1 MSFRY
6 MNPGLAELL
15 DVSGGTNVTGK
26 QYNPYGETAFWQSSS
41 SPAVILPE
49 VPTEI
54 YIHATIY
61 LDKPQGDYPK
71 CQFLPTDNTT
81 GIWLQY
87 SSYRGWECDVL
98 FNNSQSGSV
107 VGTDSRLEEGKL
119 HEIVVYMKAGNSS
132 SGIIAASVNG
142 TEIVRKTGYVPLSR
156 NVKIKCSSATFL
168 LSNLIISDSPIDA
181 KEHVIA
187 LPVKAT
193 ETDMTAN
200 ADGSYTADKAGQYL
214 LQTIDA
220 DALLTKYGSE
230 TKITGLEFC
239 GNPASCTGSELAKL
253 VGIQKAKDGTVTEW
267 SSTTLSMTPAVVRLA
282 NTTAL
287 TLEELGNCQ
296 IGVKAGV

>member
-1 MSFRY
+1 M
-6 MNPGLAELL
+6 
-15 DVSGGTNVTGK
+15 
-26 QYNPYGETAFWQSSS
+26 
-41 SPAVILPE
+41 
-49 VPTEI
+49 
-54 YIHATIY
+54 
-61 LDKPQGDYPK
+61 
-71 CQFLPTDNTT
+71 
-81 GIWLQY
+81 
-87 SSYRGWECDVL
+87 
-98 FNNSQSGSV
+98 
-107 VGTDSRLEEGKL
+107 
-119 HEIVVYMKAGNSS
+119 
-132 SGIIAASVNG
+132 
-142 TEIVRKTGYVPLSR
+142 
-156 NVKIKCSSATFL
+156 
-168 LSNLIISDSPIDA
+168 SNLIISDSPIDA

-239 GNPASCTGSELAKL
+239 GNPASCTGSELEKI

-267 SSTTLSMTPAVVRLA
+267 GSTTLSMTPAVVRLA

>member
-1 MSFRY
+1 

-15 DVSGGTNVTGK
+15 DVSGGTNVIGK

-54 YIHATIY
+54 YIHVTLY

-81 GIWLQY
+81 GVSFQY
-87 SSYRGWECDVL
+87 SSYSGWSCNAI
-98 FNNSQSGSV
+98 FNNTQDGSV
-107 VGTDSRLEEGKL
+107 SETDAHLEEGKL
-119 HEIVVYMKAGNSS
+119 HEVIVYLKGDSN
-132 SGIIAASVNG
+132 GIIAVSING
-142 TEIVRKTGYVPLSR
+142 SEVLRRTGYVPLSQ

-168 LSNLIISDSPIDA
+168 LSNLIISDTPIDA

-239 GNPASCTGSELAKL
+239 GNPASCTGSELEKI

-267 SSTTLSMTPAVVRLA
+267 GSTTLSMTPAVVRLV

>member
-15 DVSGGTNVTGK
+15 DVSGGTNVIGK

-54 YIHATIY
+54 YIHVTLY

-81 GIWLQY
+81 GVSFQY
-87 SSYRGWECDVL
+87 SSYSGWSCNAI
-98 FNNSQSGSV
+98 FNNTQDGSV
-107 VGTDSRLEEGKL
+107 SETDAHLEEGKL
-119 HEIVVYMKAGNSS
+119 HEVIVYLKGDSN
-132 SGIIAASVNG
+132 GIIAVSING
-142 TEIVRKTGYVPLSR
+142 SEVLRRTGYVPLSQ

-168 LSNLIISDSPIDA
+168 LSNLIISDTPIDA

-267 SSTTLSMTPAVVRLA
+267 GSTTLSMTPAVVRLA
-282 NTTAL
+282 NTMAL
-287 TLEELGNCQ
+287 TLEKLGNCQ

>member
-15 DVSGGTNVTGK
+15 DVSGGTNVIGK

-54 YIHATIY
+54 YIHVTLY

-81 GIWLQY
+81 GVSFQY
-87 SSYRGWECDVL
+87 SSYSGWSCNAI
-98 FNNSQSGSV
+98 FNNTQDGSV
-107 VGTDSRLEEGKL
+107 SETDAHLEEGKL
-119 HEIVVYMKAGNSS
+119 HEVIVYLKGDSN
-132 SGIIAASVNG
+132 GIIAVSING
-142 TEIVRKTGYVPLSR
+142 SEVLRRTGYVPLSQ

-168 LSNLIISDSPIDA
+168 LSNLIISDTPIDA

-239 GNPASCTGSELAKL
+239 GNPASCTGSELEKI
-253 VGIQKAKDGTVTEW
+253 VGIQKAEDGTVTEW
-267 SSTTLSMTPAVVRLA
+267 GSTTLSMTPAVVRLA

>member
-1 MSFRY
+1 

-15 DVSGGTNVTGK
+15 DVSGGTNVIGK

-54 YIHATIY
+54 YIHVTLY

-81 GIWLQY
+81 GVSFQY
-87 SSYRGWECDVL
+87 SSYSGWSCNAI
-98 FNNSQSGSV
+98 FNNTQDGSV
-107 VGTDSRLEEGKL
+107 SETDAHLEEGKL
-119 HEIVVYMKAGNSS
+119 HEVIVYLKGDSN
-132 SGIIAASVNG
+132 GIIAVSING
-142 TEIVRKTGYVPLSR
+142 SEVLRRTGYVPLSQ

-168 LSNLIISDSPIDA
+168 LSNLIISDTPIDA

-239 GNPASCTGSELAKL
+239 GNPASCTGSELEKI
-253 VGIQKAKDGTVTEW
+253 VGIQKAEDGTVTEW
-267 SSTTLSMTPAVVRLA
+267 GSTTLSMTPAVVRLA

>member
-1 MSFRY
+1 

-15 DVSGGTNVTGK
+15 DVSGGTNVIGK

-54 YIHATIY
+54 YIHVTLY

-81 GIWLQY
+81 GVSFQY
-87 SSYRGWECDVL
+87 SSYSGWSCNAI
-98 FNNSQSGSV
+98 FNNTQDGSV
-107 VGTDSRLEEGKL
+107 SETDAHLEEGKL
-119 HEIVVYMKAGNSS
+119 HEVIVYLKGDSN
-132 SGIIAASVNG
+132 GIIAVSING
-142 TEIVRKTGYVPLSR
+142 SEVLRRTGYVPLSQ

-168 LSNLIISDSPIDA
+168 LSNLIISDTPIDA

-267 SSTTLSMTPAVVRLA
+267 GSTTLSMTPAVVRLA
-282 NTTAL
+282 NTMAL
-287 TLEELGNCQ
+287 TLEKLGNCQ

>member
-15 DVSGGTNVTGK
+15 DVSGGTNVIGK

-54 YIHATIY
+54 YIHVTLY

-81 GIWLQY
+81 GVSFQY
-87 SSYRGWECDVL
+87 SSYSGWSCNAI
-98 FNNSQSGSV
+98 FNNTQDGSV
-107 VGTDSRLEEGKL
+107 SETDAHLEEGKL
-119 HEIVVYMKAGNSS
+119 HEVIVYLKGDSN
-132 SGIIAASVNG
+132 GIIAVSING
-142 TEIVRKTGYVPLSR
+142 SEVLRRTGYVPLSQ

-168 LSNLIISDSPIDA
+168 LSNLIISDTPIDA

-239 GNPASCTGSELAKL
+239 GNPASCTGSELEKI

-267 SSTTLSMTPAVVRLA
+267 GSTTLSMTPAVVRLA

>member
-1 MSFRY
+1 

-15 DVSGGTNVTGK
+15 DVSGGTNVIGK

-54 YIHATIY
+54 YIHVTLY

-81 GIWLQY
+81 GVSFQY
-87 SSYRGWECDVL
+87 SSYSGWSCNAI
-98 FNNSQSGSV
+98 FNNTQDGSV
-107 VGTDSRLEEGKL
+107 SETDAHLEEGKL
-119 HEIVVYMKAGNSS
+119 HEVIVYLKGDSN
-132 SGIIAASVNG
+132 GIIAVSING
-142 TEIVRKTGYVPLSR
+142 SEVLRRTGYVPLSQ

-168 LSNLIISDSPIDA
+168 LSNLIISDTPIDA

-239 GNPASCTGSELAKL
+239 GNPASYTGSELAKL

-267 SSTTLSMTPAVVRLA
+267 GSTTLSMTPAVVRLA

>member
-1 MSFRY
+1 

-54 YIHATIY
+54 YIHVTLY

-81 GIWLQY
+81 GVSFQY
-87 SSYRGWECDVL
+87 SSYSGWSCNAI
-98 FNNSQSGSV
+98 FNNTQDGSV
-107 VGTDSRLEEGKL
+107 SETDAHLEEGKL
-119 HEIVVYMKAGNSS
+119 HEVIVYLKGDSN
-132 SGIIAASVNG
+132 GIIAVSING
-142 TEIVRKTGYVPLSR
+142 SEVLRRTGYVPLSQ

-168 LSNLIISDSPIDA
+168 LSNLIISDTPIDA

-239 GNPASCTGSELAKL
+239 GNPASCTGSELEKI

-267 SSTTLSMTPAVVRLA
+267 GSTTLSMTPAVVRLA

-287 TLEELGNCQ
+287 TLEELGNRQ

>member
-1 MSFRY
+1 

-15 DVSGGTNVTGK
+15 DVSGGTNVIGK

-54 YIHATIY
+54 YIHVTLY

-81 GIWLQY
+81 GVSFQY
-87 SSYRGWECDVL
+87 SSYSGWSCNAI
-98 FNNSQSGSV
+98 FNNTQDGSV
-107 VGTDSRLEEGKL
+107 SETDAHLEEGKL
-119 HEIVVYMKAGNSS
+119 HEVIVYLKGDSN
-132 SGIIAASVNG
+132 GIIAVSING
-142 TEIVRKTGYVPLSR
+142 SEVLRRTGYVPLSQ

-168 LSNLIISDSPIDA
+168 LSNLIISDTPIDA

-239 GNPASCTGSELAKL
+239 GNPASCTGSELEKI

-267 SSTTLSMTPAVVRLA
+267 GSTTLSMTPAVVRLA
-282 NTTAL
+282 NTMAL
-287 TLEELGNCQ
+287 TLEKLGNCQ

>member
-26 QYNPYGETAFWQSSS
+26 QYNPYSETAFWQSSS

-54 YIHATIY
+54 YIHVTLY

-81 GIWLQY
+81 GVSFQY
-87 SSYRGWECDVL
+87 SSYSGWSCNAI
-98 FNNSQSGSV
+98 FNNTQDGSV
-107 VGTDSRLEEGKL
+107 SETDAHLEEGKL
-119 HEIVVYMKAGNSS
+119 HEVIVYLKGDSN
-132 SGIIAASVNG
+132 GIIAVSING
-142 TEIVRKTGYVPLSR
+142 SEVLRRTGYVPLSQ

-168 LSNLIISDSPIDA
+168 LSNLIISDTPIDA

-239 GNPASCTGSELAKL
+239 GNPASCTGSELEKI

-267 SSTTLSMTPAVVRLA
+267 GSTTLSMTPAVVRLA

>member
-1 MSFRY
+1 

-54 YIHATIY
+54 YIHVTLY

-81 GIWLQY
+81 GVSFQY
-87 SSYRGWECDVL
+87 SSYSGWSCNAI
-98 FNNSQSGSV
+98 FNNTQDGSV
-107 VGTDSRLEEGKL
+107 SETDAHLEEGKL
-119 HEIVVYMKAGNSS
+119 HEVIVYLKGDSN
-132 SGIIAASVNG
+132 GIIAVSING
-142 TEIVRKTGYVPLSR
+142 SEVLRRTGYVPLSQ

-168 LSNLIISDSPIDA
+168 LSNLIISDTPIDA

-267 SSTTLSMTPAVVRLA
+267 GSTTLSMTPAVVRLA
-282 NTTAL
+282 NTTVL

>member
-1 MSFRY
+1 

-15 DVSGGTNVTGK
+15 DVSGGTNVIGK

-54 YIHATIY
+54 YIHVTLY

-81 GIWLQY
+81 GVSFQY
-87 SSYRGWECDVL
+87 SSYSGWSCNAI
-98 FNNSQSGSV
+98 FNNTQDGSV
-107 VGTDSRLEEGKL
+107 SETDAHLEEGKL
-119 HEIVVYMKAGNSS
+119 HEVIVYLKGDSN
-132 SGIIAASVNG
+132 GIIAVSING
-142 TEIVRKTGYVPLSR
+142 SEVLRRTGYVPLSK

-168 LSNLIISDSPIDA
+168 LSNLIISDTPIDA

-239 GNPASCTGSELAKL
+239 GNPASCTGSELEKI
-253 VGIQKAKDGTVTEW
+253 VGIQKAEDGTVTEW
-267 SSTTLSMTPAVVRLA
+267 GSTTLSMTPAVVRLA

-296 IGVKAGV
+296 IGVKSGV

>member
-1 MSFRY
+1 
-6 MNPGLAELL
+6 MNPGLAEFL
-15 DVSGGTNVTGK
+15 DVSGGTNVIGK

-54 YIHATIY
+54 YIHVTLY

-81 GIWLQY
+81 GVSFQY
-87 SSYRGWECDVL
+87 SSYSGWSCNAI
-98 FNNSQSGSV
+98 FNNTQDGSV
-107 VGTDSRLEEGKL
+107 SETDAHLEEGKL
-119 HEIVVYMKAGNSS
+119 HEVIVYLKGDSN
-132 SGIIAASVNG
+132 GIIAVSING
-142 TEIVRKTGYVPLSR
+142 SEVLRRTGYVPLSQ

-168 LSNLIISDSPIDA
+168 LSNLIISDTPIDA

-239 GNPASCTGSELAKL
+239 GNPASCTGSELEKI

-267 SSTTLSMTPAVVRLA
+267 GSTTLSMTPAVVRLA
-282 NTTAL
+282 NTMAL
-287 TLEELGNCQ
+287 TLEKLGNCQ

>member
-1 MSFRY
+1 

-54 YIHATIY
+54 YIHVTLY

-81 GIWLQY
+81 GVSFQY
-87 SSYRGWECDVL
+87 SSYSGWSCNAI
-98 FNNSQSGSV
+98 FNNTQDGSV
-107 VGTDSRLEEGKL
+107 SETDAHLEEGKL
-119 HEIVVYMKAGNSS
+119 HEVIVYLKGDSN
-132 SGIIAASVNG
+132 GIIAVSING
-142 TEIVRKTGYVPLSR
+142 SEVLRRTGYVPLSQ

-168 LSNLIISDSPIDA
+168 LSNLIISDTPIDA

-239 GNPASCTGSELAKL
+239 GNPASCTGSELEKI

-267 SSTTLSMTPAVVRLA
+267 GSTTLSMTPAVVRLA
-282 NTTAL
+282 NTMAL
-287 TLEELGNCQ
+287 TLEKLGNCQ

>member
-1 MSFRY
+1 

-15 DVSGGTNVTGK
+15 DVSGGTNVIGK

-54 YIHATIY
+54 YIHVTLY

-81 GIWLQY
+81 GVSFQY
-87 SSYRGWECDVL
+87 SSYSGWSCNAI
-98 FNNSQSGSV
+98 FNNTQDGSV
-107 VGTDSRLEEGKL
+107 SETDAHLEEGKL
-119 HEIVVYMKAGNSS
+119 HEVIVYLKGDSN
-132 SGIIAASVNG
+132 GIIAVSING
-142 TEIVRKTGYVPLSR
+142 SEVLRRTGYVPLSQ

-168 LSNLIISDSPIDA
+168 LSNLIISDTPIDA

-239 GNPASCTGSELAKL
+239 GNPASCTGSELEKI

-267 SSTTLSMTPAVVRLA
+267 GSTTLSMTPAVVRLA

>member
-1 MSFRY
+1 

-15 DVSGGTNVTGK
+15 DVSGGTNVIGK

-54 YIHATIY
+54 YIHVTLY

-81 GIWLQY
+81 GVSFQY
-87 SSYRGWECDVL
+87 SSYSGWSCNAI
-98 FNNSQSGSV
+98 FNNTQDGSV
-107 VGTDSRLEEGKL
+107 SETDAHLEEGKL
-119 HEIVVYMKAGNSS
+119 HEVIVYLKGDSN
-132 SGIIAASVNG
+132 GIIAVSING
-142 TEIVRKTGYVPLSR
+142 SEVLRRTGYVPLSQ

-200 ADGSYTADKAGQYL
+200 ADGSCTADKAGQYL

-239 GNPASCTGSELAKL
+239 GNPASCTGSELEKI

-267 SSTTLSMTPAVVRLA
+267 GSTTLSMTPAVVRLA
-282 NTTAL
+282 NTMAL
-287 TLEELGNCQ
+287 TLEKLGNCQ